1 MYNIDISRTGQMT
14 LNNFSSDQQKQI
26 LYVLDKVASTYDEK
40 KPDSSKVRY
49 LGDGFYAIKINHT
62 IRAMAN
68 IQNNTF
74 NIIDIFTHVRS
85 QSLAIQ

>member
-1 MYNIDISRTGQMT
+1 MYNIDISGTGQMT

-26 LYVLDKVASTYDEK
+26 LYVLDKIASTYDEK

-49 LGDGFYAIKINHT
+49 LGDGFYVIRINHV

-74 NIIDIFTHVRS
+74 NIIDVFNHARS
-85 QSLAIQ
+85 ANLV